1 MAPLKQKLYSV
12 QLSSSQDLRFLE
24 NVKIYEFLNYPD
36 SNCPEL
42 DLKKIGD
49 KMHAKDLSGKDIVD
63 SNGDTV
69 GVVDDL
75 EIDVR
80 NKMVTGI
87 IAKEGTISGKLGM
100 GEERVISM
108 DMVDAIGDKVVLRRM
123 ERRM

>member
-1 MAPLKQKLYSV
+1 
-12 QLSSSQDLRFLE
+12 
-24 NVKIYEFLNYPD
+24 
-36 SNCPEL
+36 
-42 DLKKIGD
+42 
-49 KMHAKDLSGKDIVD
+49 MHAKDLSGKDIVD
-63 SNGDTV
+63 SNGDTI

-75 EIDVR
+75 EIDVT

-108 DMVDAIGDKVVLRRM
+108 DMVDAIGDKVILRRM